1 MSEGRG
7 GRRGKTTGIISGV
20 VVTSVEAAT
29 SAVIIVTSVA
39 DATSAVMTSGEAVSS
54 AATPID
60 SVASCMVVTFV
71 TVAPWAIAFAG
82 TRRFNFSLDVPTTT
96 NVLV

>member
-1 MSEGRG
+1 MEE
-7 GRRGKTTGIISGV
+7 V
-20 VVTSVEAAT
+20 VVTSVEGAT

-39 DATSAVMTSGEAVSS
+39 DVTSGAVMTSGEAVAS

-71 TVAPWAIAFAG
+71 TAAPWAIAFAG
-82 TRRFNFSLDVPTTT
+82 RLSLEEIH
-96 NVLV
+96 LSAAAAAAAHQL